1 MTVSFFTQ
9 KYFKVLSN
17 HEFMEK
23 LYFIT
28 GNKNKFAEIKAILP
42 DLEQLEIDLD
52 EIQEMDAQAII
63 KHKMNEAL
71 KHHSGPFIIEDT
83 SLYIE
88 SLNGLPGP
96 LIKWFMQK
104 LGSKG
109 IWIISDSKKIGKDQ
123 VETLIDNSNGN
134 LAEAKTIIG
143 YAKNQ
148 NEIHFFE
155 GSIKG
160 EIVKPSGE
168 TNFGWDP
175 IFKPDGYDKTFQQ
188 MTREEKNSISMR
200 RIAAQKLKDFLEN

>member
-1 MTVSFFTQ
+1 MV
-9 KYFKVLSN
+9 
-17 HEFMEK
+17 EK

-28 GNKNKFAEIKAILP
+28 GNKNKFAEIKVIFP
-42 DLEQLEIDLD
+42 EVEQLEIDLD
-52 EIQEMDAQAII
+52 EIQETDAYAII
-63 KHKMNEAL
+63 KHKMKEAL

-83 SLYIE
+83 SLYIN

-104 LGSKG
+104 LGGEG
-109 IWIISDSKKIGKDQ
+109 IWRISDSKKIGKDQ
-123 VETLIDNSNGN
+123 METLMDNSNEN

-143 YAKNQ
+143 YAKSA

-168 TNFGWDP
+168 TKFGWDP
-175 IFKPDGYDKTFQQ
+175 IFKPIGYDKTFQQ
-188 MTREEKNSISMR
+188 MSREEKNSISMR
-200 RIAAQKLKDFLEN
+200 KIAAQKLKDFIDSNN